1 MTLAERR
8 RALIAG
14 ASKSRLP
21 KEYQEVE
28 WIGTDGSAYLV
39 SDFNINNL
47 DRFTIYYEYDPNGTT
62 SNYVFGA
69 SDFPNTGHRFLH
81 RYTDLVVNDV
91 PGGIPR
97 LSIPVGTG
105 FYAIKV
111 VADNVANT
119 ITCYNDVGSIY
130 SSVSWRNFK
139 NFAGFGFL
147 CNNYSG
153 APQNAVAQANTKI
166 KRLDFYDD
174 DRAEWVWIPVPC
186 YRKADGAIGIY
197 DIVTGTFDTNQGSGS
212 FIKGPDVNIL
222 EV

>member
-8 RALIAG
+8 RALIMG
-14 ASKSRLP
+14 IRKSRLP

-62 SNYVFGA
+62 YNYVFGA
-69 SDFPNTGHRFLH
+69 TDFPNTGSRFLH
-81 RYTDLVVNDV
+81 RYMYLVVNNAS
-91 PGGIPR
+91 GGTFLNIP
-97 LSIPVGTG
+97 IGTG

-119 ITCYNDVGSIY
+119 ITIYNDDGSIY
-130 SSVSWRNFK
+130 TSNSWENYK
-139 NFAGFGFL
+139 NFTGFGFL
-147 CNNYSG
+147 CNNYNSQ
-153 APQNAVAQANTKI
+153 PQNAVARANTKI

-174 DRAEWVWIPVPC
+174 DRGEWVWVPVPC

-197 DIVTGTFDTNQGSGS
+197 DIVTGTFNTNQGSGS
-212 FIKGPDVNIL
+212 FTKGADVNIL